1 MISNTVSMFFFT
13 YIGPLMIDFR
23 DHQSGGTRHSSL
35 QHHCQ
40 CSAKS
45 WARQPKGSKR
55 NGRNPERLFGSI
67 KKTPKLGG
75 FGSWWNDKMNWYTH
89 NTKAVT
95 KKTYLLPR
103 KHACPWKDSGWK
115 TTLLSKWP
123 LFRGHVRFGLCSMEL
138 SGSHQHEAFFR
149 GFLIG
154 WLAQYSS

>member
-1 MISNTVSMFFFT
+1 MFFFT

-123 LFRGHVRFGLCSMEL
+123 LFRGHVRFGWCSIEL